1 MKGYLVSLQ
10 QVSPG
15 DCVVTWSK
23 IKLKETRGFPSLLIS
38 SYANLHCPTLPYS
51 TLANPAL
58 LYPILFII
66 SYLTLSY
73 PTLPCPMLP
82 YPTQIKPIRSNLSR
96 SYPFLPYTTQSY
108 PTLYYP
114 ILP

>member
-10 QVSPG
+10 QVSAG

-58 LYPILFII
+58 LYPILLYNILPYPI
-66 SYLTLSY
+66 VSYPSLSYAPLSY
-73 PTLPCPMLP
+73 PN
-82 YPTQIKPIRSNLSR
+82 QA
-96 SYPFLPYTTQSY
+96 
-108 PTLYYP
+108 YP
-114 ILP
+114 IKS